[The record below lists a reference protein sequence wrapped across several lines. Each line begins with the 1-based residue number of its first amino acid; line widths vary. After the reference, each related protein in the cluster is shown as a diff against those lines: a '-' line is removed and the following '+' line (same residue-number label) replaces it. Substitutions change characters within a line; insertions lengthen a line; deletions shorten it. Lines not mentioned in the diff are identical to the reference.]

1 MAYLIPGKIIAILVF
16 LIGTFLCAYSPFMF
30 KGLRKSPGALGII
43 NAFGGGLFL
52 AGGIIHILPEALRK
66 MDEWYKPV
74 EDDDHRLR
82 FLAEAAHAE
91 EETVEHF
98 PWPAFG
104 ASIIFCL
111 QLMLEKTV
119 GRTANASWLFAA
131 GMGLHATFAG
141 LALGLEKSSGSFI
154 ALMIGILSHKFS
166 ESIAVGVKIF
176 EEVKPGQIQRYL
188 EVEKMKND
196 NSSTAEKTKNEE
208 VQVNQVSPLEDSPLG
223 PKFGQHPIEQFVEV
237 LPKTPDS
244 NFFPLKLLDLVDAP
258 KVTKPEP
265 SKSVKVM
272 SYIVLGLFIITTPL
286 GICIG
291 IAVSD
296 VNKWAESFL
305 LGLSAGTFIYTGT
318 IHVIPEEFD
327 GKKNLWLKTLAYVL
341 GVGVI
346 CGVWFIEHKAFPH
359 ESH

>member
-74 EDDDHRLR
+74 DDDDHRLR

-196 NSSTAEKTKNEE
+196 NASTAEKTKHEE
-208 VQVNQVSPLEDSPLG
+208 IQPNQVSPLEDSPLG
-223 PKFGQHPIEQFVEV
+223 PKFGQNGIQQFVEV
-237 LPKTPDS
+237 NPQTPDS
-244 NFFPLKLLDLVDAP
+244 NFSPPKIIRPRRSSKISQARTFKICEGSELYRPRAFHNNHSSGHLHWYRGFRRQQVGRKFPLGSLRGYFHLHRYNPCDP
-258 KVTKPEP
+258 
-265 SKSVKVM
+265 
-272 SYIVLGLFIITTPL
+272 
-286 GICIG
+286 
-291 IAVSD
+291 
-296 VNKWAESFL
+296 
-305 LGLSAGTFIYTGT
+305 
-318 IHVIPEEFD
+318 
-327 GKKNLWLKTLAYVL
+327 
-341 GVGVI
+341 
-346 CGVWFIEHKAFPH
+346 
-359 ESH
+359 